1 MFAPCEVIRNQT
13 FCWFRNPESRVLE
26 SGIQTVESGIQ
37 ITEESGIQSPGCSG
51 IRSCF
56 INLEKT
62 NIKNIANHLLFYLTP
77 GNMFR
82 LFQVS

>member
-1 MFAPCEVIRNQT
+1 
-13 FCWFRNPESRVLE
+13 LE
-26 SGIQTVESGIQ
+26 SGIRTEESGIQ
-37 ITEESGIQSPGCSG
+37 ITEESGIQSPGRSG
-51 IRSCF
+51 IHSCL

-62 NIKNIANHLLFYLTP
+62 HKNIKKNIVSHLLFYLTA